1 MFLRNPIPLW
11 NSSIWHFI
19 GPCR

>member
-19 GPCR
+19 APCR